1 MNNIKSDEYYIMKIL
16 ENIDNI
22 QKIMENK
29 TKEDLEEELITNNTI
44 VFQFINMG
52 ENISNI
58 SNEYKESKPNVP
70 WQMIKGMRNII
81 VHNYENVSYDT
92 LYETITKDLP
102 YLKEELSK

>member
-29 TKEDLEEELITNNTI
+29 TKEDLEKELITNNTI

-70 WQMIKGMRNII
+70 WQMKKVWEIL
-81 VHNYENVSYDT
+81 
-92 LYETITKDLP
+92 LYTIMKM
-102 YLKEELSK
+102 

>member
-70 WQMIKGMRNII
+70 WQMIKGMRKII

-102 YLKEELSK
+102 YLKEGLSK